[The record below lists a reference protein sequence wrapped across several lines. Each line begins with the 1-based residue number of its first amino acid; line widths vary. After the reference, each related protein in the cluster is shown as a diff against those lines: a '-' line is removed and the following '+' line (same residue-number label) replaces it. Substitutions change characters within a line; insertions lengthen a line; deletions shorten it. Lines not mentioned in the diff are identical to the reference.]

1 MLLVMSNPAL
11 FVTVRLEATISEATI
26 SEATIS
32 EATISEAMV
41 SEVAVSEAAA
51 SKAVESAV
59 RSVQNTETFTARLWV
74 SENALTYS
82 AVCSSESHFTFSCEF
97 R

>member
-11 FVTVRLEATISEATI
+11 
-26 SEATIS
+26 
-32 EATISEAMV
+32 MV
-41 SEVAVSEAAA
+41 SEAAVSEATVSEAA
-51 SKAVESAV
+51 VSEATVSEAAVSEAVESAV

-74 SENALTYS
+74 SENAFTYS
-82 AVCSSESHFTFSCEF
+82 AVCSSESHSTFSCEF